1 MIELV
6 LVILDLNKKMR
17 IEANTLDFAI
27 SRVLLIKY
35 KDEKQKLVAY
45 ISKSLNETE
54 RNYKIHNKEILT
66 IISCL
71 EAWKYFLKGAKSQF
85 KILTNHKNL
94 EYFIKA

>member
-1 MIELV
+1 
-6 LVILDLNKKMR
+6 
-17 IEANTLDFAI
+17 
-27 SRVLLIKY
+27 
-35 KDEKQKLVAY
+35 VAY